1 MRLSLGPALAALALC
16 LAPACASEPLAGDGA
31 SGSAGTS
38 NGSGG
43 TSSSGGNPST
53 GGQHTSQCSAAL
65 RQSVSLVD
73 SVATSAVTVLD
84 DSSSELTVYVDAT
97 AGSNPDKFPWVY
109 LSLATGAKLEL
120 TDIEALS
127 STAWDLAFKRAT
139 IRTNS
144 GDSGPGAGGAFKV
157 SLPWDSVDAS
167 TLGTRPVPIEDWFD
181 EDCNIGLDSTMSL
194 ITTFSGWDEY
204 DVATHVLTPT
214 DAVYLTR
221 GGDGS
226 LYKVAIL
233 DYYANPNG
241 STGKTAAR
249 YKLRIA
255 ALP

>member
-1 MRLSLGPALAALALC
+1 MRLSLGLALASLW
-16 LAPACASEPLAGDGA
+16 LAPACASEPLGGDAAG
-31 SGSAGTS
+31 GS
-38 NGSGG
+38 GSGG
-43 TSSSGGNPST
+43 TGSSGSSGSS
-53 GGQHTSQCSAAL
+53 GQHTNQCSAAL

-84 DSSSELTVYVDAT
+84 DSGSELTVYVDAT

-120 TDIEALS
+120 TDLEALS
-127 STAWDLAFKRAT
+127 SSAWDLAFKRAT

-181 EDCNIGLDSTMSL
+181 QDCNIGLDATMSL
-194 ITTFSGWDEY
+194 ITTFSGWEEY

-221 GGDGS
+221 GGDGL

-233 DYYANPNG
+233 DYYSNPNG
-241 STGKTAAR
+241 STGKVAAR

-255 ALP
+255 PLP

>member
-16 LAPACASEPLAGDGA
+16 LTPACASKPLAGDELGG
-31 SGSAGTS
+31 SG
-38 NGSGG
+38 GSGG
-43 TSSSGGNPST
+43 TGSSGGSPST

-73 SVATSAVTVLD
+73 SVATSAVAVLD
-84 DSSSELTVYVDAT
+84 DSGSELAVYVDAT
-97 AGSNPDKFPWVY
+97 AGNDPDKFPWVY
-109 LSLATGAKLEL
+109 LSLATGTKLEL

-127 STAWDLAFKRAT
+127 STAWDLAFKRAA

-167 TLGTRPVPIEDWFD
+167 TLGTRPVPTEDWFD
-181 EDCNIGLDSTMSL
+181 EDCNIGLDSTNSL

-204 DVATHVLTPT
+204 DVATHVLTPA

-226 LYKVAIL
+226 LYKVAVL
-233 DYYANPNG
+233 DYYSNPNG
-241 STGKTAAR
+241 STGKIAAR

-255 ALP
+255 SLP